1 MIEND
6 IVLVGG
12 HSSSY
17 FFKNKQDRNLI
28 RQKYDI
34 LASLNLIKLALD
46 LKLPVIHE

>member
-17 FFKNKQDRNLI
+17 FFENKQDRNLI

-34 LASLNLIKLALD
+34 LASLNLIKLAKELE
-46 LKLPVIHE
+46 LPVTYK